1 MPDKSY
7 VYTVVHGS
15 QGAYRCGVMYRQ
27 GVFIDMGGVFI
38 DGEGL
43 PAIQL
48 LELAESVFKKTCG
61 KTVEAANYGSFR
73 RVHVLPV
80 TFFSSPS
87 GCPPHSRGGTMSEIT
102 MRYVS
107 RYFVD
112 AQTK

>member
-1 MPDKSY
+1 M
-7 VYTVVHGS
+7 
-15 QGAYRCGVMYRQ
+15 
-27 GVFIDMGGVFI
+27 FI

-43 PAIQL
+43 PANQL

-87 GCPPHSRGGTMSEIT
+87 GCPPHSRGGDTYHDTSLMLRLKSKKHKDKRPDSDLLLCFKTISFIINT
-102 MRYVS
+102 TNQ
-107 RYFVD
+107 FN
-112 AQTK
+112 TKNHFIL